1 MKKWISLFLIC
12 ALLLSVASC
21 GNSASEK
28 QNSLT
33 VQSGDTEKTDIT
45 KDLSGPVE
53 LKFWHCISNTTHLS
67 ILNQLI
73 DDFNSGIG
81 AEKGI
86 KVTPT
91 AQGSTA
97 DLYNATVGAIKA
109 NTAPDVLMTTPG
121 HTADYLMADCV
132 VDLTPYIND
141 PDVGMTDIEDFYES
155 FWEQG
160 CSYEKE
166 GMYSLPIHMKA
177 EVLYYDVDFF
187 TEHNLTVPSTWDEM
201 IETSRAITE
210 ITGEPAFGWD
220 SMASA
225 LVTMCLQQGAEFTT
239 SNGEILL
246 FDSEE
251 IMYDVIQTWQNCVD
265 EGIWRLAG
273 EDKLFSG
280 PFANRIIPM
289 YIGVTTESAWIVQ
302 KQADDNFHWAAVP
315 IPQYNSDTPAV
326 FQEGHCI
333 EILNQSNDPEKIYA
347 SWEFIKY
354 MTSHDANLATACGSG
369 YMPIR
374 KSVAVDPVYLKYI
387 EESGNTA
394 LVAGTEQADAYY
406 ISPAFVTD
414 TYTSVGLWTEL
425 QNMMSNILTNG
436 VSPEDALTQ
445 LIAEFQP

>member
-1 MKKWISLFLIC
+1 MKKLMSLLLAA
-12 ALLLSVASC
+12 ALLLMMASC
-21 GNSASEK
+21 GSSSPQNEAPDSSADGEEIV
-28 QNSLT
+28 T
-33 VQSGDTEKTDIT
+33 T
-45 KDLSGPVE
+45 LSGPVE
-53 LKFWHCISNTTHLS
+53 LTFWHCISNTTHLG
-67 ILNQLI
+67 ILNKLI

-81 AEKGI
+81 AEMGI
-86 KVTPT
+86 TVTAT

-132 VDLTPYIND
+132 TDLTPYIND
-141 PDVGMTDIEDFYES
+141 PNVGMSDVSDFYER

-160 CSYEKE
+160 SSYEKE

-177 EVLYYDVDFF
+177 EVLYYDTDFF
-187 TEHNLTVPSTWDEM
+187 AEHGLTAPTTWDEM
-201 IETSRAITE
+201 IETSKKIKE
-210 ITGEPAFGWD
+210 ITGDPAFGWD

-225 LVTMCLQQGAEFTT
+225 LVTMSLQQGAEFTT
-239 SNGEILL
+239 SDGEILL
-246 FDSEE
+246 FNYDDVV
-251 IMYDVIQTWQNCVD
+251 YDVIDTWKSCVD
-265 EGIWRLAG
+265 DGIWRLAG

-289 YIGVTTESAWIVQ
+289 YIGVTTESAWIAQ

-347 SWEFIKY
+347 AWEFIKY
-354 MTSHDANLATACGSG
+354 MTSYDANLATACGSG

-374 KSVAVDPVYLKYI
+374 KSVAEDPVYLEYI
-387 EESGNTA
+387 ETSGNTA
-394 LVAGTEQADAYY
+394 LVAGTEQANAYY

-425 QNMMSNILTNG
+425 QNMMNNILNNG
-436 VSPEDALTQ
+436 VAPEDALNQ
-445 LIAEFQP
+445 LKVEFQS